1 LRNSPAN
8 QLCLGIYQKA
18 LKGDWIKLIRLDKQ
32 TPEKMKNISEKK
44 EIVEEFISGLIK
56 ALKAVG
62 KWILLRYSKDTE
74 NK

>member
-1 LRNSPAN
+1 
-8 QLCLGIYQKA
+8 
-18 LKGDWIKLIRLDKQ
+18 
-32 TPEKMKNISEKK
+32 MKNISEKK